1 MPLLDHFHLPLSV
14 DRPWEG
20 VHSTWATVIAQHL
33 NERLLPKEYV
43 ALPHVRLGTAVEID
57 VAAFQQ
63 RQPTG
68 TAASPQTWS
77 PAKPA
82 WSVPVE
88 WDERDVFEVRVYRQE
103 GGPRLVGAVELVSP
117 ANKDRPGHRQTFAG
131 KCAGYLRQGVG
142 VVLVDVVTDRQD
154 NLHQE
159 MVSLLEL
166 NGSAP
171 FTAPLYAVSYRTV
184 LEETGSRLD
193 VWPERLALGQPLPT
207 LPLWLAEEL
216 AVPLDLESTYQTT
229 CRTLRIG

>member
-1 MPLLDHFHLPLSV
+1 MPLLDHFHPPLSV

-33 NERLLPKEYV
+33 NETLLPKEFV
-43 ALPHVRLGTAVEID
+43 ALPHVRPGTAVEID

-63 RQPTG
+63 RQPT
-68 TAASPQTWS
+68 AAPSSPQ
-77 PAKPA
+77 A

-142 VVLVDVVTDRQD
+142 VVLVDVVTDRRE

-159 MVSLLEL
+159 LVSLLEL

-171 FTAPLYAVSYRTV
+171 FTAPHYGVSYRTV
-184 LEETGSRLD
+184 SQDAGSRLE
-193 VWPERLALGQPLPT
+193 VWPEALALGQPLPRV
-207 LPLWLAEEL
+207 PLWLAEDL

-229 CRTLRIG
+229 CRTLRIT

>member
-1 MPLLDHFHLPLSV
+1 MPLLDHFHPPLSV

-20 VHSTWATVIAQHL
+20 VHSAWATVIAQHL
-33 NERLLPKEYV
+33 NDTLLPKEFV

-63 RQPTG
+63 RQP
-68 TAASPQTWS
+68 AAVPTSPQAWA
-77 PAKPA
+77 PVKPA

-131 KCAGYLRQGVG
+131 KWAGYLRQGVG
-142 VVLVDVVTDRQD
+142 LVVVDVVTDRCD
-154 NLHQE
+154 SLHQE
-159 MVSLLEL
+159 LVSLLEL

-171 FTAPLYAVSYRTV
+171 FAAELYAVSYRTV
-184 LEETGSRLD
+184 ALPAGSRLD
-193 VWPERLALGQPLPT
+193 MWPESLAVGRALPT
-207 LPLWLAEEL
+207 LPLWLGEEL
-216 AVPLDLESTYQTT
+216 PIRLDLESTYQTT
-229 CRTLRIG
+229 CRTLRIE